1 MSEERFA
8 PRKQGYAIS
17 IKRPIFSSCKSGRR
31 EDTMRPI
38 ERTVWYVESH
48 LNLAMSL
55 NDIARIAGL
64 SKFALTREFRAT
76 TGHTVLAYVRARR
89 LSEAAK
95 SLQRGAPSILDVA
108 LSAGYGSHEAFSR
121 AFRSHFGCTPAEV
134 RCGCRPAPSL
144 TEIIDMSK
152 DDSRPPLAPRFSDHK
167 AFQVAGLNRRFSIQD
182 TAAIPGLWQSFGRH
196 IGAIPGEV
204 AGVAYGVC
212 YNADDK
218 SFDYLCGVEVRSSSD
233 LPQGFIVLDVPANH
247 YAVFHHGGHITDI
260 HAIMRAIFSDWL
272 PASGHQAAAAPV
284 FERYGPEFD
293 SRTGAGGFD
302 IYVPLK
308 V

>member
-1 MSEERFA
+1 
-8 PRKQGYAIS
+8 
-17 IKRPIFSSCKSGRR
+17 
-31 EDTMRPI
+31 MRPI

-48 LNLAMSL
+48 LNLAISL
-55 NDIARIAGL
+55 NDIAKIAGL

-95 SLQRGAPSILDVA
+95 SLQRGAPNILDVA
-108 LSAGYGSHEAFSR
+108 LSVGYGSHEAFSR

-134 RCGCRPAPSL
+134 RCGCRLPPSL
-144 TEIIDMSK
+144 TETIDMSK
-152 DDSRPPLAPRFSDHK
+152 DDTRPMLAPRFSDHR
-167 AFQVAGLNRRFSIQD
+167 AFQVAGLNRRFSMQD
-182 TAAIPGLWQSFGRH
+182 TAGIPGLWQSFGRH
-196 IGAIPGEV
+196 IGSIPGEV

-212 YNADDK
+212 YNTDGN

-233 LPQGFIVLDVPANH
+233 LPQGFTALEVPANR
-247 YAVFHHGGHITDI
+247 YAIFHHGGHITDI

-272 PASGHQAAAAPV
+272 PASGQQAAAAPV

-293 SRTGAGGFD
+293 SRTGAGGFE

>member
-1 MSEERFA
+1 MV
-8 PRKQGYAIS
+8 
-17 IKRPIFSSCKSGRR
+17 RR

-48 LNLAMSL
+48 LNMAMSL
-55 NDIARIAGL
+55 DDIAKIAGL
-64 SKFALTREFRAT
+64 SRFALTRAFRAA
-76 TGHTVLAYVRARR
+76 TGYTVLAYVRARR
-89 LSEAAK
+89 MSEAAK
-95 SLQRGAPSILDVA
+95 SLQRGTPSILDVA
-108 LSAGYGSHEAFSR
+108 LSVGYGSHEAFSR

-134 RCGCRPAPSL
+134 RGGGRLPL

-152 DDSRPPLAPRFSDHK
+152 DDSQPKLAPRFTDHK
-167 AFQVAGLNRRFSIQD
+167 AFQVAGLRRRFSMQD
-182 TAAIPGLWQSFGRH
+182 TAGIPGLWQSFVPH
-196 IGAIPGEV
+196 IGSIPGEV
-204 AGVAYGVC
+204 PGAAYGVC
-212 YNADDK
+212 TNVDGN
-218 SFDYLCGVEVRSSSD
+218 SFDYLCGVEVVSASD
-233 LPQGFIVLDVPANH
+233 LPEAFTALDVPANR
-247 YAVFHHGGHITDI
+247 YAIFHHGGHITDI

-272 PASGHQAAAAPV
+272 PASGHQAAAAPL